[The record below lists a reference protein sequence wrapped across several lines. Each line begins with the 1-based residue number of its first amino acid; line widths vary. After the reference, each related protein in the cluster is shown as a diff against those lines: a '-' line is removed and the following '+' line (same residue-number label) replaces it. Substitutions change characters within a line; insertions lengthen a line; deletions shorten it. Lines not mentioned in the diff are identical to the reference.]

1 MIDVPGTQ
9 ESAAAQQIE
18 QLEAELATEL
28 NRYNSD
34 EQAAILKRIV
44 SRLKRGRYVRSP
56 IVIVKEMIRTP
67 LVWLLMAMG
76 ITIPL
81 LFYILIVWVSLAVE
95 R

>member
-1 MIDVPGTQ
+1 MPGTQ

-44 SRLKRGRYVRSP
+44 SRLKRERYVRSP